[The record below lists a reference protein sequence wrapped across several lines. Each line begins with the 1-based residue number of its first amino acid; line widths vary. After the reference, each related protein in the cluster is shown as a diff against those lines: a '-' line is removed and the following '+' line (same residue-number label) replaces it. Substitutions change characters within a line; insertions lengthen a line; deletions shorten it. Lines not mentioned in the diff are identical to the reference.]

1 MSTPSPALVTQ
12 AAVRR
17 LPPLALVLF
26 VLCYVMAGFWGRE
39 PWKTI
44 DMGSLG
50 VMLDLVSGR
59 SSWLAPTFLGQTP
72 EAPALLPY
80 WLGAWALALAPTNWD
95 AAWVSRLP
103 FVLLLTLT
111 LASTWKAIELLARS
125 RGAQPVAFAF
135 GGEAKADDYARVM
148 ADAGLLALMACL
160 GLAQASHEV
169 TPMAVQLCLASLL
182 FCGLAGLG
190 SARGWAHLALA
201 VASLWGL
208 LFTAWGWLPTLVF
221 AALVAVGVHDLTQ
234 TKRAVLRNYPV
245 IGHMRFFLEYIRPE
259 MRQYF
264 IESDTEAAPFSR
276 SQRSLVYQRAKGE
289 PDKRPFGTQLDVFK
303 QGYEWIN
310 HSLAPTL
317 IDSHDFRLTIGPE
330 RAQPYS
336 ASVFNI
342 SGMSFGALS
351 ANAILALNAGAKAG
365 GFAHDTGEGSISPYQ
380 QPCFKR
386 ELSASGANVNT
397 ITFRGIKLGYDIL
410 KNISIGIFDH
420 QSEEKVVECHAC
432 ASKCL
437 TYPVE

>member
-80 WLGAWALALAPTNWD
+80 WLGAWALALAPTSWD

-135 GGEAKADDYARVM
+135 GGEAKTDDYARVM

-201 VASLWGL
+201 VASLLPLGIIFGFIAAPACAWL
-208 LFTAWGWLPTLVF
+208 LERAEALIDRDKLDDRRPTVHQVLERRLHPAEGADDLLHEGVPHDVLVVEVDDADALDLADDLQLLDQPGAHHQRARALDDGGVGRGRVVVLALPFAVPLGAVAGAAPRQPLEPRVIDELVRQQDPSL
-221 AALVAVGVHDLTQ
+221 AVEGELLVEGAH
-234 TKRAVLRNYPV
+234 
-245 IGHMRFFLEYIRPE
+245 
-259 MRQYF
+259 
-264 IESDTEAAPFSR
+264 EAA
-276 SQRSLVYQRAKGE
+276 G
-289 PDKRPFGTQLDVFK
+289 
-303 QGYEWIN
+303 
-310 HSLAPTL
+310 LAAGL
-317 IDSHDFRLTIGPE
+317 AE
-330 RAQPYS
+330 
-336 ASVFNI
+336 AS
-342 SGMSFGALS
+342 
-351 ANAILALNAGAKAG
+351 
-365 GFAHDTGEGSISPYQ
+365 
-380 QPCFKR
+380 
-386 ELSASGANVNT
+386 
-397 ITFRGIKLGYDIL
+397 
-410 KNISIGIFDH
+410 
-420 QSEEKVVECHAC
+420 
-432 ASKCL
+432 
-437 TYPVE
+437 